1 MYVMRHREQCKTKV
15 TCFPS
20 WNHPE
25 CPWLLKKNRKSLID
39 EELDNMK
46 KKESQSNNWNARVI
60 AATAK
65 ISEEVSINTSGTV
78 SISPVKTRS
87 KQNDEKIVTRSKLK
101 NKSSNSS

>member
-46 KKESQSNNWNARVI
+46 RKESQSNNWNARVI

-87 KQNDEKIVTRSKLK
+87 KHNDEKIVTRSKLK